1 MSNATKIHVDK
12 IIIRTSTLSDANEV
26 AEIHVK
32 SWQQSYRSIIDE
44 HYLQN
49 ISCGDRL
56 ELRNKILQSNDSN
69 QIHLV
74 AVYDGKIIG
83 FCDAGPAFENNAT
96 YRGEIYAIYLL
107 EEFKKMGIGQ
117 QLLQA
122 SHEFLAQKKL
132 LPYVA
137 WVLKANHSAC
147 AFYQKNGGIL
157 SGEKIEEIGNKSY
170 TEVAYIFGNSIN
182 IRTSQ
187 LSDIDPMVSLSK
199 AKRMLYEK
207 AQPQFWRY
215 AGEEGDNTQRQWFK
229 QLLEDK
235 NHVTFTAESETQE
248 ILGFVIGKLMPAPE
262 VYNPG
267 GLTLMIDDFCVKSE
281 NLWQS
286 VGHELIEK
294 IKAAAK
300 VKGATQTLVVCGAH
314 DHPKRKFLSEQNLS
328 IASEWFVGGI
338 V

>member
-1 MSNATKIHVDK
+1 MSKITKVHVDK
-12 IIIRTSTLSDANEV
+12 IIIRESTLSDANEV
-26 AEIHVK
+26 AESHVK

-44 HYLQN
+44 HYLEN
-49 ISCGDRL
+49 ISFNDRL
-56 ELRNKILQSNDSN
+56 ELRSKILQSNDSN

-137 WVLKANHSAC
+137 WVLKENHSAC

-187 LSDIDPMVSLSK
+187 ISDVSAMVSLSK

-207 AQPQFWRY
+207 HNHNFGVMLEKKVIIRKDSGLKNCWR
-215 AGEEGDNTQRQWFK
+215 T
-229 QLLEDK
+229 
-235 NHVTFTAESETQE
+235 
-248 ILGFVIGKLMPAPE
+248 
-262 VYNPG
+262 
-267 GLTLMIDDFCVKSE
+267 
-281 NLWQS
+281 
-286 VGHELIEK
+286 K
-294 IKAAAK
+294 IM
-300 VKGATQTLVVCGAH
+300 
-314 DHPKRKFLSEQNLS
+314 
-328 IASEWFVGGI
+328 
-338 V
+338 